1 LRWGGGR
8 RTREMEREG
17 GREGVEETGRGPS
30 PRVLEEQLVREEEEK
45 GEEGREEGKEGEG
58 VV

>member
-1 LRWGGGR
+1 
-8 RTREMEREG
+8 MEREG